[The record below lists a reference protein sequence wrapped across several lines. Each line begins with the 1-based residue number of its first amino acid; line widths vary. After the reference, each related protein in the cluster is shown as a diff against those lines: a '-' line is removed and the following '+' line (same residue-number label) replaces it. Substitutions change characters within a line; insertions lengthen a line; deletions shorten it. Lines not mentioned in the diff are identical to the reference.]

1 MKIFSLNKGMGA
13 LWCPFIFGFYL
24 CYTPALAFNTLQIPI
39 VQQSQVIGTV
49 TDGINPLPG
58 VTVTVKEKKINTVI
72 TDFNGQYAIQAAPTD
87 VLIVSFIGLKT
98 QTIPINGQKIINIQL
113 HQDATDLKEVR
124 VNAGYYTVKESERT
138 GSISKIT
145 SKDIEKQPVTN
156 VLATMQ
162 GRMTGVN
169 ITQTTGVSGGGF
181 NIQIRGQNSLRAGG
195 NAPLYIV
202 DGVPYAT
209 QSVGASQTSTILL
222 GASNPLNSITPSDLE
237 SIEVLKDAD
246 ATAIYGSRGANGVV
260 LITTKKGKKGK
271 TKFIANFS
279 HGAGKVTRFMD
290 LMNTEQYLK
299 MRTEAFANDGI
310 TEYPESAYDINGT
323 WDQNRYTNWQKEF
336 LGGTAEYSDTQ
347 TAISGGSEQTQ
358 FLISG
363 NYHKETTVF
372 PGDFKY
378 NKGNVRVN
386 LNHESENK
394 KFRINFSAGYTLQ
407 NNNQPGSDLTQY
419 ILLPPNAPALYDTE
433 GNLNWE
439 NSTWTNPLSFLEGKY
454 KSKIDDLLANMALS
468 YNILPSLEIK
478 TNLGFTDT
486 RHEETRTQPSTMY
499 DPAFEIGSDNSLIYF
514 NNVKRQS
521 YIIEPQLSWKQGFGK
536 GKAEVLLGAT
546 FQQQNSNQLV
556 QEADGFTSNAL
567 IYNLAAATYLFAL
580 DHSESVYKY
589 NAFFGRI
596 NYSWDDRFIVNLT
609 GRRDGSSRFGP
620 ARQFANFGAVGAAWI
635 FSNQAFVKNQMGFI
649 SFGKLRASYGTSGN
663 DQIGDYQFFDTYGS
677 NGTNYSGTIGLE
689 PTRLFN
695 PDFGWETNKKF
706 EVALETGFFDD
717 RIFIT
722 AGWYTNQSSSQLVGI
737 PLPGTTGFNSL
748 QANLDATVQNR
759 GVEGTIRTVNFQ
771 RSNFNWSTSF
781 NLSMSRNKLLSFPDL
796 ESSTYSNR
804 YVIGQPL
811 NIVKMYHFTGLDPQT
826 GIYQFEDVNK
836 DGLITPAHDRKAL
849 ADFNPKYY
857 GGLLNQITYKRW
869 QLDFLFQFVKQD
881 NYNAEYRTGMPGT
894 MVNQPI
900 AVLDHWQN
908 PGDIATHQ
916 QYSAGTNN
924 EVLKAYYNYYAS
936 DASITDASYVRL
948 KNFSLSYNLPAQWLQ
963 GIQCRATLEGQ
974 NMLTITSYKGPD
986 PEFTTI
992 GYLSPLKVF
1001 TAGLQFTF

>member
-1 MKIFSLNKGMGA
+1 MKTFSSNKGLAA
-13 LWCPFIFGFYL
+13 LWYSFIFGFHL
-24 CYTPALAFNTLQIPI
+24 CCTPALALNTLQIPVI
-39 VQQSQVIGTV
+39 QQSQVIGTI
-49 TDGINPLPG
+49 TDGLNPLPG
-58 VTVTVKEKKINTVI
+58 VTVAVKGKKNNTVI

-87 VLIVSFIGLKT
+87 VLIISFIGLKT
-98 QTIPINGQKIINIQL
+98 ETISINGQKIINIQL
-113 HQDATDLKEVR
+113 HQDATALQEVKI
-124 VNAGYYTVKESERT
+124 NAGYYSVKESERT

-181 NIQIRGQNSLRAGG
+181 NIQIRGQNSLRADG
-195 NAPLYIV
+195 NTPLYIV

-237 SIEVLKDAD
+237 SVEVLKDAD

-271 TKFIANFS
+271 TRFTANFS

-290 LMNTEQYLK
+290 LMNTEQYIK
-299 MRTEAFANDGI
+299 MRTEAFTNDGI

-336 LGGTAEYSDTQ
+336 LGGTAEYADTQ
-347 TAISGGSEQTQ
+347 TTISGGSEQTQ

-378 NKGNVRVN
+378 TKGNVRVN

-394 KFRINFSAGYTLQ
+394 KFRVNFSSGYTHQ
-407 NNNQPGSDLTQY
+407 NNNQPGTDLTQS
-419 ILLPPNAPALYDTE
+419 IMLPPNAPALYDTD

-439 NSTWTNPLSFLEGKY
+439 NSTWTNPLSFLEGQY
-454 KSKIDDLLANMALS
+454 KSKMDDLLANMVLS
-468 YNILPSLEIK
+468 YSILPSLEIK

-499 DPAFEIGSDNSLIYF
+499 DPAYEAGSEYSTIYF

-536 GKAEVLLGAT
+536 GKAEVLLGST
-546 FQQQNSNQLV
+546 FQEQNGNQLV

-567 IYNLAAATYLFAL
+567 IYNLAAATNVFAL

-620 ARQFANFGAVGAAWI
+620 AQQFANFGAVAGAWI
-635 FSNQAFVKNQMGFI
+635 FSNQTFVKNQMEFL

-677 NGTNYSGTIGLE
+677 NGTNYSGTVGLE

-706 EVALETGFFDD
+706 EVALETGFFHD
-717 RIFIT
+717 RVFIT

-737 PLPGTTGFNSL
+737 PLPGTTGFSSL
-748 QANLDATVQNR
+748 QANLDATVQNH
-759 GVEGTIRTVNFQ
+759 GIEGTIRTVNFQ

-781 NLSMSRNKLLSFPDL
+781 NLTMPRNKLLSFPDL
-796 ESSTYSNR
+796 EGSTYSNR
-804 YVIGQPL
+804 YVIDQPL
-811 NIVKMYHFTGLDPQT
+811 NIVKVYHFTGLDPQT

-836 DGLITPAHDRKAL
+836 DGLITPAEDKQTL

-894 MVNQPI
+894 MVNQPTT
-900 AVLDHWQN
+900 VLDHWQN
-908 PGDIATHQ
+908 PGDDASHQ

-924 EVLKAYYNYYAS
+924 TVLKAFHDYYAS

-948 KNFSLSYNLPAQWLQ
+948 KNFSLSYNLPVQWLQ
-963 GIQCRATLEGQ
+963 GIQCRATIEGQ
-974 NMLTITSYKGPD
+974 NMLTITSYKGSD

-992 GYLSPLKVF
+992 GYLPPLKVF